1 MKSDEAIK
9 KQDFA
14 DTLPRASVQDLGVIL
29 MGDGYEVRGIIS
41 SIFFFQVF
49 DCLVL
54 SLFVC
59 LFSVGVYEGSFI
71 VCFQGFGW

>member
-14 DTLPRASVQDLGVIL
+14 DTLPRGSIQDLGVIL
-29 MGDGYEVRGIIS
+29 MGDGYEVRHYFS
-41 SIFFFQVF
+41 PFQVF

-54 SLFVC
+54 SLFC
-59 LFSVGVYEGSFI
+59 LFNAGVYEGPFT